1 MESHRAMKI
10 GPLAV
15 ISLMISVL
23 PCEAGFLGRSVAGVR
38 LPAPSAL
45 MQETRAQATPLG
57 YLGFCSTYSSQC
69 ASSGT
74 NERITLTSD
83 VWRTIRQVNAEVNA
97 RIRPD
102 AGKGAY
108 GWSLEATS
116 GNCNDYAVQKRKAL
130 IDRGLPASALSL
142 SVVLTRRGVGH
153 LVLTVR
159 TDRGDYVMD
168 NLRQSVLAWDRTGY
182 RFNRVQSL
190 GNSEAWVLPEAGAS
204 GERSL

>member
-1 MESHRAMKI
+1 MKI
-10 GPLAV
+10 SALAFV
-15 ISLMISVL
+15 SLLVAAA
-23 PCEAGFLGRSVAGVR
+23 PAEAGMLGRSLVAPR
-38 LPAPSAL
+38 LPTPASL

-69 ASSGT
+69 TSQGSH
-74 NERITLTSD
+74 ERVQLTPEL
-83 VWRTIRQVNAEVNA
+83 WQTIRQVNAEVNG

-102 AGKGAY
+102 AAKGAY
-108 GWSLEATS
+108 SWSLDATS

-142 SVVLTRRGVGH
+142 SVVVTRRGIGH

-159 TDRGDYVMD
+159 TDRGDYVLD
-168 NLRQSVLAWDRTGY
+168 NLRRAILAWDHTGY

-190 GNSEAWVLPEAGAS
+190 DNPQAWVLPQTGNP
-204 GERSL
+204 RQRQL